1 MLTRMQIGF
10 MAAASVLATLL
21 FAQHGGAGAAK
32 AGETTSAPVAA
43 GNGSFPE
50 VSEVLRGRQFATRF
64 EREVFF
70 LRRVRESYPA
80 YWSPLLGA
88 NITVNDYVQAP
99 AKLLR
104 FVQALEAATAGTDDR
119 AASTNLAAITS
130 DPVFYANTNAYRPEV
145 LRAAAS
151 ALIQIGTS
159 GRRALADSFN
169 EHHYRI
175 DPESLEEIA
184 EVVGKSGV
192 SDSRLAAA
200 LVATA
205 FTFTATNGG
214 FYPRCTEQ
222 AVRNLLRL
230 PEGAAVSAAH
240 LNAKEVLDDPGRFQ
254 AVVHGLAAAR
264 AVLLA
269 TNLVALEREVAAKLS
284 SLTNSPGPYRDELY
298 DLHLRIGQAVSQLQP
313 RHGKL
318 APGRF
323 HRESAGAT
331 SFLLCN
337 CSMLSSLR
345 IILSSRFLTMNG
357 NQIHASATSTATTT
371 SSA

>member
-1 MLTRMQIGF
+1 MQLGFRRIWKATALLAYVLLT
-10 MAAASVLATLL
+10 VTLL
-21 FAQHGGAGAAK
+21 PAQHAGASA
-32 AGETTSAPVAA
+32 AEAEQTTSAPAAA

-50 VSEVLRGRQFATRF
+50 VSEVLQGRQFATRF

-70 LRRVRESYPA
+70 LRRMRVGYPA
-80 YWSPLLGA
+80 HWSPLLGA
-88 NITVNDYVQAP
+88 NITVTDYVRDS

-104 FVQALEAATAGTDDR
+104 FVEALGAATAGTDDR

-130 DPVFYANTNAYRPEV
+130 DPVFCANTNAYRPEI

-151 ALIQIGTS
+151 ALIQIGPR

-175 DPESLEEIA
+175 DPESLAEIA
-184 EVVGKSGV
+184 LVVGESGV

-230 PEGAAVSAAH
+230 PDGAAASAAH

-254 AVVHGLAAAR
+254 AVIDGLAAAR
-264 AVLLA
+264 AVVLA
-269 TNLVALEREVAAKLS
+269 TNLLALDHEVAAKLS
-284 SLTNSPGPYRDELY
+284 WLTNSPSSYRDGLHN
-298 DLHLRIGQAVSQLQP
+298 LHLRIRQTVSQLQP
-313 RHGKL
+313 GHV
-318 APGRF
+318 P
-323 HRESAGAT
+323 
-331 SFLLCN
+331 
-337 CSMLSSLR
+337 
-345 IILSSRFLTMNG
+345 
-357 NQIHASATSTATTT
+357 
-371 SSA
+371 

>member
-1 MLTRMQIGF
+1 M
-10 MAAASVLATLL
+10 
-21 FAQHGGAGAAK
+21 
-32 AGETTSAPVAA
+32 
-43 GNGSFPE
+43 
-50 VSEVLRGRQFATRF
+50 
-64 EREVFF
+64 
-70 LRRVRESYPA
+70 
-80 YWSPLLGA
+80 LGA

-104 FVQALEAATAGTDDR
+104 FVQALGAATAGTDDR
-119 AASTNLAAITS
+119 AASTNLAVITS
-130 DPVFYANTNAYRPEV
+130 DPGFYANTNAYRPEI

-151 ALIQIGTS
+151 ALIQIGPS

-175 DPESLEEIA
+175 DPESLADIA

-200 LVATA
+200 LAATA

-214 FYPRCTEQ
+214 CYPRCTEQ

-230 PEGAAVSAAH
+230 PDGAAASATY
-240 LNAKEVLDDPGRFQ
+240 LNAKEVLAYPTRFQ
-254 AVVHGLAAAR
+254 AVIDGLAASR
-264 AVLLA
+264 AVVLA

-298 DLHLRIGQAVSQLQP
+298 NLRVRIRQTVSQF
-313 RHGKL
+313 RAGHGKL
-318 APGRF
+318 APGPF
-323 HRESAGAT
+323 HRESGGVT
-331 SFLLCN
+331 SFLLSN

-345 IILSSRFLTMNG
+345 IILSSRPLTMNG
-357 NQIHASATSTATTT
+357 NQIQASATSTATTT